1 MKMQGF
7 SFEELQMKLAR
18 KPLKLGILFSLSGS
32 YGMLSRASRRG
43 ALRAIDAVNADDSF
57 DFTFDAIQRD
67 PAGNISSGLSS
78 ATAVIA
84 PAVRW
89 AEWTCQSLKY
99 DVLWGHASRRLIMA
113 SANNR
118 NLGGTIVIH
127 VIP

>member
-1 MKMQGF
+1 MQGF

-84 PAVRW
+84 PAVR
-89 AEWTCQSLKY
+89 
-99 DVLWGHASRRLIMA
+99 
-113 SANNR
+113 
-118 NLGGTIVIH
+118 
-127 VIP
+127 